1 MMKPRLLRPTTI
13 IACLALF
20 LSLGGGAWAAQHYVI
35 TSKSQIKPSVL
46 DQLTG
51 DRGPKGAKGDQGIQ
65 GIQGSP
71 GTPGIQGNQ
80 GSPGANGTGSIVV
93 AHEQFDVGPLADG
106 ATVYESVTCPAG
118 SSPTGGGGWVNGKLV
133 LIGDSPGEM
142 GHGWQIEGRATQAFG
157 ATEGEIE
164 VTVFCMTE

>member
-1 MMKPRLLRPTTI
+1 MKHLGPTTV

-35 TSKSQIKPSVL
+35 TNKSQIKPSVL

-51 DRGPKGAKGDQGIQ
+51 DRGPKGAKGEQGIQ
-65 GIQGSP
+65 GIQGNQGNP
-71 GTPGIQGNQ
+71 GNQGNQ
-80 GSPGANGTGSIVV
+80 GPPGANGSGSIVV
-93 AHEQFDVGPLADG
+93 AFEEFEVGPLTEG
-106 ATVYESVTCPAG
+106 ASVNESVLCPAG

-133 LIGDSPGEM
+133 LVGDSPGEM
-142 GHGWQIEGRATQAFG
+142 GHGWQIEAVATQAFG
-157 ATEGEIE
+157 ANGGEIS

>member
-1 MMKPRLLRPTTI
+1 MKRLRPSTV
-13 IACLALF
+13 IACSALF
-20 LSLGGGAWAAQHYVI
+20 LSLGGGAWASQHYVI

-46 DQLTG
+46 DQLKG

-65 GIQGSP
+65 GIQGNQ
-71 GTPGIQGNQ
+71 GIQGGQ

-93 AHEQFDVGPLADG
+93 AHEQFDEGPLAEG
-106 ATVYESVTCPAG
+106 ATVSESVSCPAG

-142 GHGWQIEGRATQAFG
+142 GKGWQIEGRATAAFG
-157 ATEGEIE
+157 ANQGAVE
-164 VTVFCMTE
+164 VTVFCKTE

>member
-1 MMKPRLLRPTTI
+1 MKHLRPTTI

-20 LSLGGGAWAAQHYVI
+20 LSLGGGAWAAQKYVI
-35 TSKSQIKPSVL
+35 TSKGQIKPSVL
-46 DQLTG
+46 EQLKG

-65 GIQGSP
+65 GNP
-71 GTPGIQGNQ
+71 GNLGNQGIQGNQ

-93 AHEQFDVGPLADG
+93 EHEQFEVGPLAKG
-106 ATVYESVTCPAG
+106 ATANESVACPAG
-118 SSPTGGGGWVNGKLV
+118 STPTGGGGWVNGKLV

-142 GHGWQIEGRATQAFG
+142 GHGWQIEGVATEAFA

-164 VTVFCMTE
+164 VTVFCKTE